1 MASSTPSVTAGHL
14 TAERLPLRS
23 ATDYH
28 PPTITA
34 GVRMSTA
41 QATGSTS
48 SVGNRRKA
56 AASALAAFACAP
68 ALTAVSAAQA
78 QAPAFPDR
86 PLRVVVPFAP
96 GGGTDNLIRVIA
108 PSVGASLGQQ
118 LVIENRPGG
127 GSNIGTEI
135 VAKAPG
141 DGYTVL
147 VTDLAFVVN
156 PGLFKSKMPLDT
168 VKSFTG
174 VSMLAT
180 APVLLVTHPSVPAK
194 DLKELLALA
203 RVKPGS
209 LDYASGGVGASTHL
223 AGELLKQAAKVF
235 IVHIPYKG
243 TGQSVGDLVAGHIHF
258 VFASMPVVMP
268 QMKAG
273 RLRALAVTGAQRT
286 PQAPDLPTV
295 AEAGIPG
302 YAFDTWWSL
311 LAPAG
316 TSGATL
322 NLLNSEVR
330 RILAL
335 PEVRQRFA
343 ELGID
348 VLPSSPGE
356 LAEFTRS
363 EIERLAK
370 IIRQTGLKAE

>member
-1 MASSTPSVTAGHL
+1 MKTLLLSL
-14 TAERLPLRS
+14 
-23 ATDYH
+23 
-28 PPTITA
+28 
-34 GVRMSTA
+34 
-41 QATGSTS
+41 
-48 SVGNRRKA
+48 
-56 AASALAAFACAP
+56 ALASLAAP
-68 ALTAVSAAQA
+68 SLAQT
-78 QAPAFPDR
+78 FPDK
-86 PLRVVVPFAP
+86 PIRVVVPFAP

-156 PGLFKSKMPLDT
+156 PGLFKSKMPFDT

-243 TGQSVGDLVAGHIHF
+243 TGPAMTDLLAGQVHMQ
-258 VFASMPVVMP
+258 FAGISSARQHVE
-268 QMKAG
+268 AG
-273 RLRALAVTGAQRT
+273 KLRAIAVTGKQRN
-286 PQAPDLPTV
+286 PAMPTV
-295 AEAGIPG
+295 PTFEESGLAGID
-302 YAFDTWWSL
+302 ADTYWGAY
-311 LAPAG
+311 APA
-316 TSGATL
+316 SVPPAVVAML
-322 NLLNSEVR
+322 SKAFASAVR
-330 RILAL
+330 
-335 PEVRQRFA
+335 
-343 ELGID
+343 
-348 VLPSSPGE
+348 SP
-356 LAEFTRS
+356 AHA
-363 EIERLAK
+363 ERLAALGFVTIGNNAQEHTQQFRTMITRWTEVIDRAK
-370 IIRQTGLKAE
+370 ITAE